1 MFVLEKHNNIFISKK
16 SIKDFNDLAE
26 NQNKMIYFYVE
37 NCFHVVGDKKK
48 TKGSRTIYG
57 HLTSAFCVKKCQV

>member
-48 TKGSRTIYG
+48 QKVHERFMAI
-57 HLTSAFCVKKCQV
+57 